1 MSYDNVNQ
9 ALMGGGGRS
18 ASFKNHDDR
27 VWGEIIKFERIQ
39 QRDFD
44 SGEPKVWDDG
54 NPQMQIVISL
64 QTDEREDEDD
74 DGVRKVYVK
83 EPSQMLAAMRL
94 AVTKAGAKGIANGG
108 KFLVQYVSDGEPKR
122 KGMSGQKQYFVR
134 YEAPPEGYMPMAEEV
149 DENPPID
156 ESALPFDVASTPF

>member
-1 MSYDNVNQ
+1 MSYDDVNA

-18 ASFKNHDDR
+18 ASFKNHGDR
-27 VWGEIIKFERIQ
+27 VWGEIVKSDRIQ

-44 SGEPKVWDDG
+44 SGEPLFWDDEKTQ
-54 NPQMQIVISL
+54 PRMQIVISL
-64 QTDEREDEDD
+64 QTDEREDDED

-122 KGMSGQKQYFVR
+122 KGMSGQKQYFVK
-134 YEAPPEGYMPMAEEV
+134 YEAPPEGYMPMP
-149 DENPPID
+149 DEQFDPPPID
-156 ESALPFDVASTPF
+156 DSDLPF